1 MMIDMIN
8 LYYVLRA
15 YPISLIHRFIE
26 LRIGAQKT
34 SKGIFFLAE
43 HFPLKAHLVFL
54 FCKDKEKV
62 GLLH

>member
-1 MMIDMIN
+1 MIDMIN

-34 SKGIFFLAE
+34 SKGIFFWQNTS
-43 HFPLKAHLVFL
+43 HLKLTSFSSFVRI
-54 FCKDKEKV
+54 KKK
-62 GLLH
+62 